1 MAKVESFI
9 GIDISKGILDV
20 AVIPDSKDLS
30 FTNDAEGIMALC
42 RKLKKIRP
50 TLIVLEATGGLQ
62 IPVVAALGV
71 AKLPVSVINPRQGR
85 DFAKAI
91 GRLAKTDRIDARIL
105 AEFGK
110 AIRPEI
116 RPLKDEQ
123 ALELSALITRRRQLV
138 EMLTMEKNHL
148 VIAPASI
155 RPGIEESVTWLEQQ
169 LDELNTR
176 LGLVIR
182 SSPLWRERDE
192 LLQSVPGVGPVLSA
206 TLLAEMPELGA
217 LNRKTV
223 AMLAGVAPIN
233 SDSGKHRGKRRIWG
247 GRSRV
252 RSVLYMACMTA
263 VRFNP
268 VLKAFYKRLVESGK
282 AHKMAMTACMRKMLV
297 ILNAIMKSG
306 RPWGA
311 VAEV

>member
-9 GIDISKGILDV
+9 GIDVSKETLDV

-30 FTNDAEGIMALC
+30 FTNDPEGIRALC
-42 RKLKKIRP
+42 KKLKKMRP

-62 IPVVAALGV
+62 IPAVAALGV

-85 DFAKAI
+85 DFAKAT

-182 SSPLWRERDE
+182 SSPLWREKDE

-268 VLKAFYKRLVESGK
+268 VLRTFYRRLVESGK

-297 ILNAIMKSG
+297 ILNAIVKSG